1 MCPVVL
7 TVTCSGKINIFAQL
21 FGVIVVCAFFSRAWL
36 GIVGL
41 CAAAGKYLL
50 SGFVAHVLGNIW
62 Y

>member
-1 MCPVVL
+1 M
-7 TVTCSGKINIFAQL
+7 VTCSGKINIFAQL